1 VKGLP
6 LALLLLCL
14 CACGSVAR
22 PGAPSPSPLSVA
34 DLRYRLVDTV
44 GAPVACSLTQGPVV
58 RTEDP
63 ADVARMVAALRA
75 QDPAEFDAIVR
86 HEHLNAGSLSPA
98 DNLRIPDQ
106 AGVPAAVNLTP
117 RGARYAFA
125 YEVAG
130 PPTVEVTGTVD
141 AAGSIAVTTR
151 SPAPRRL
158 CPL

>member
-98 DNLRIPDQ
+98 DNLRILDQ
-106 AGVPAAVNLTP
+106 AGVLAAVKLTP